1 VRTVEIAYTD
11 IRNVE
16 TAKGL
21 LGATL
26 SVDVW
31 ADGRYTF
38 TPAGRDSLTAATEY
52 LERVSTCWQRVV
64 ALLEDVRDQTET
76 LVAALEDGRVDDAAE
91 ASEALERKLENASE
105 RVETSGSGVREVL
118 TERIRR
124 AEQTF
129 HRRRIDARVNR
140 AETLIR
146 QGRNQTDS
154 RAYTGAY
161 ASYTRAREHLETALM
176 AAIEHGFDVVDI
188 QTRIDD
194 VANRIDSLRVRPI
207 ALAHQAR
214 ERAQKTDHTDIAV
227 QAWQDAL
234 DHYRD
239 ALTAGWGTDFD
250 FSGNVE
256 ELPARIESTV
266 EQLLAARRR
275 FARELLVDGI
285 SYRDAGDLE
294 TGVERFTMADTQLDA
309 AAQLA
314 REYRSGDPAAIREQK
329 RAMVRHRSAIT
340 LASI

>member
-1 VRTVEIAYTD
+1 
-11 IRNVE
+11 
-16 TAKGL
+16 
-21 LGATL
+21 
-26 SVDVW
+26 
-31 ADGRYTF
+31 
-38 TPAGRDSLTAATEY
+38 
-52 LERVSTCWQRVV
+52 
-64 ALLEDVRDQTET
+64 
-76 LVAALEDGRVDDAAE
+76 
-91 ASEALERKLENASE
+91 
-105 RVETSGSGVREVL
+105 
-118 TERIRR
+118 
-124 AEQTF
+124 
-129 HRRRIDARVNR
+129 VNR
-140 AETLIR
+140 AEILIR

-294 TGVERFTMADTQLDA
+294 TGVERCTMADTQLDT

-329 RAMVRHRSAIT
+329 VETKRHRSAVT